1 MSKLIRRIRYIVMI
15 ILFLLSARYALTLR
29 LHYRD
34 LLSRIDQAHQLP
46 ADPPEGGYSA
56 APKPTRRRPMA
67 EAFRSGHL
75 PDPLPVPS
83 GDPDQIAADL
93 AKKIAAKDDQSTAA
107 LLTALQMAGFGI
119 YSPEGQLAV
128 KPTGASQGMA
138 FGAFSVAAMAK
149 LYNDGWH
156 MSLADLSAVLTKAI
170 PAFQK
175 VSLNETL
182 ANGIATASQGE
193 QPLRFWSRLIIELG
207 KQSWPGY
214 DLSSGKLDPTV
225 ELDSIQT
232 SLILQRL
239 YGDLMSRTRPERKKP
254 QNSALYGQITGLD
267 GLVFPAAFHP
277 GGGERLVLT
286 GLEESESTNPCENEF
301 VKTVLDAD
309 AILRTTEW
317 KALINSEEIEPPG
330 ARSYANAALT
340 ILKIVWVY
348 ATLHVDVKMTDSPLV
363 RSEDTSNGQS
373 RILTAHVWFDT
384 GKLPWLNCMRPFMK
398 KADFGNLPNDGAAK
412 GVGVWWLPAEGFG
425 PGYGTI
431 EFHND
436 PQGLIDAEHSQA
448 LVFFDT
454 EVINGRVAGPTDPF
468 RTTDP
473 DGNATMQVTGMKQSR
488 DLTNEKKVPVI
499 KKMAVAVSVKY
510 KQVSDVKDMLGEF
523 LDVLGPGLGIAS
535 GDLPAALADALAET
549 VFRMHWTI
557 DGSFNF
563 PVQDWLPCTTGWVGT
578 INYKKTLNTSR
589 TIQQPGG
596 FVREMI
602 DNLEEGQFQITGPRS
617 SDDDGLYVGTYSYR
631 LANKRSH
638 LAKSNFSGDP
648 STSEMTETASGAG
661 KANFDI
667 DARMDH
673 NAFIIAAG
681 TGESVE
687 VKTKMF
693 QHKPDSTGTYT
704 ALRQPEGTGASGTM
718 DPKNPN
724 ELKGSKTDKS
734 PDGTVTTVEWNLVR
748 CSKWRS
754 PNH

>member
-1 MSKLIRRIRYIVMI
+1 MSRLIRRIRYVVMI
-15 ILFLLSARYALTLR
+15 VLFLLSARYALILR

-34 LLSRIDQAHQLP
+34 LLSRIDQVHQLP

-56 APKPTRRRPMA
+56 APKPTRREPMA
-67 EAFRSGHL
+67 EGFRSGHL
-75 PDPLPVPS
+75 PAPLPIPS

-93 AKKIAAKDDQSTAA
+93 AKRIATKDEQSTAA
-107 LLTALQMAGFGI
+107 LMTALQMAGFGI

-138 FGAFSVAAMAK
+138 LGAFSVAAMAK

-207 KQSWPGY
+207 KQSSPGY
-214 DLSSGKLDPTV
+214 DLSSGKVDPTV

-239 YGDLMSRTRPERKKP
+239 YGDLMSRTRPEREKP
-254 QNSALYGQITGLD
+254 QNSALNGQNTGLD

-286 GLEESESTNPCENEF
+286 GLEESESTNPCESEF
-301 VKTVLDAD
+301 VKTALDAD

-317 KALINSEEIEPPG
+317 KALINSEKIESPG

-363 RSEDTSNGQS
+363 RSEDTSNGKS

-384 GKLPWLNCMRPFMK
+384 GKLPWLNCMRLFMK

-436 PQGLIDAEHSQA
+436 PQGLIDAEHSQT

-454 EVINGRVAGPTDPF
+454 DVINGRVAGPTDPF

-473 DGNATMQVTGMKQSR
+473 YGNATMQVTGMKQSR
-488 DLTNEKKVPVI
+488 DLTNEKKVPVM

-557 DGSFNF
+557 DGSFSF
-563 PVQDWLPCTTGWVGT
+563 PVQDWRVCKAGWVGT
-578 INYKKTLNTSR
+578 IKSRGTLNDIKTTSA
-589 TIQQPGG
+589 PGG
-596 FVREMI
+596 FARVAV
-602 DNLEEGQFQITGPRS
+602 DNTEKVEYEIGAPLE
-617 SDDDGLYVGTYSYR
+617 DDDANYIGTYSADWAAKR
-631 LANKRSH
+631 LNQT
-638 LAKSNFSGDP
+638 NSGKY
-648 STSEMTETASGAG
+648 TQETTVTASKSGG
-661 KANFDI
+661 KAVFSIYVTSDNRFGF
-667 DARMDH
+667 M
-673 NAFIIAAG
+673 AG
-681 TGESVE
+681 PANDEGGELRS
-687 VKTKMF
+687 KTIE
-693 QHKPDSTGTYT
+693 HVGDETREYTSTGIWS
-704 ALRQPEGTGASGTM
+704 PGGTHVSGTI
-718 DPKNPN
+718 DPKNPDR
-724 ELKGSKTDKS
+724 LQGSKTEKR
-734 PDGTVTTVEWNLVR
+734 PDGTVVTTVWDL
-748 CSKWRS
+748 SKCPKGPS
-754 PNH
+754 ASQ